1 MILHTR
7 ARRLL
12 DGPGIFSGLS
22 EPVLKAKAT
31 RSTNRDPSL
40 CMLISQRGP
49 VIPKPC
55 LPSPSLEAFCLSTI
69 KSRPSVFC
77 PISRCGFPSL
87 LARTRDE
94 KPGQATFDR
103 YCDNTR
109 SGLAPPSPPG
119 RYFLDLLTPY
129 QPQSDT
135 ESAGFLGSPNLSN
148 IPPKRWI
155 DGASARATGLRG
167 SDSPRTHTHA
177 TSYENIGIPAY
188 RHVRCLGA
196 ERL

>member
-12 DGPGIFSGLS
+12 NEPGIFSGLS
-22 EPVLKAKAT
+22 EPVLQAKAT
-31 RSTNRDPSL
+31 RSTTRDP
-40 CMLISQRGP
+40 
-49 VIPKPC
+49 
-55 LPSPSLEAFCLSTI
+55 TI

-77 PISRCGFPSL
+77 PISRFGFPFPVG
-87 LARTRDE
+87 ANEGRKT
-94 KPGQATFDR
+94 GTGYFCDR
-103 YCDNTR
+103 YCNNTR
-109 SGLAPPSPPG
+109 SGLAPPWPPG

-135 ESAGFLGSPNLSN
+135 ESAGLLGSPNLSN

-177 TSYENIGIPAY
+177 TSYENIGISAY

>member
-1 MILHTR
+1 
-7 ARRLL
+7 
-12 DGPGIFSGLS
+12 
-22 EPVLKAKAT
+22 
-31 RSTNRDPSL
+31 
-40 CMLISQRGP
+40 LISQRGP

-94 KPGQATFDR
+94 KSGQANFDR
-103 YCDNTR
+103 W
-109 SGLAPPSPPG
+109 PPG

-196 ERL
+196 GRL